1 MKKAW
6 LAERVPQCGYCQSG
20 QIMSAADLLKRNPH
34 PTRAEIVAQMSGHIC
49 RCGTYPTHAARH
61 QTRCAGGL
69 RHETP
74 SFSTT
79 TTLSRRRFM
88 VEAAGMTFAFVI
100 IVPAPPI
107 GAIYGNPGF
116 FHIFDPAQ
124 SEKRSS
130 K

>member
-1 MKKAW
+1 
-6 LAERVPQCGYCQSG
+6 
-20 QIMSAADLLKRNPH
+20 
-34 PTRAEIVAQMSGHIC
+34 
-49 RCGTYPTHAARH
+49 
-61 QTRCAGGL
+61 
-69 RHETP
+69 
-74 SFSTT
+74 
-79 TTLSRRRFM
+79 
-88 VEAAGMTFAFVI
+88 MTFAFVI